1 MLKVLALG
9 NPNVGKSSLINALA
23 GSDLHVGNWA
33 GSTVSRLEVKATWDG
48 RPIHLIDL
56 PGCYSNLGATAEEK
70 ICRQELLTEKPDLLL
85 NVVDS
90 TNVRRNLALT
100 LELLELGIPTIVVL
114 NLWDEHQK
122 AGGGIVPETLKTL
135 LGADVCT
142 TAARSGVGVDQLKH
156 LIASCKT
163 GPQQPYHI
171 DYPAPIEGALSDLEQ
186 QGLARW
192 QSLLLLGLDDD
203 SLKDTLEGKALL
215 NGQTSPVRD
224 SLCSCDDPYFAICQ
238 ARLDALQTVCDDVCS
253 KLPEEIATGSKIDR
267 VVLNQWLGLPLFLLS
282 MLLLFRVTFLFSQP
296 WVSFLSEVKGV
307 AIGWVTAMGL
317 PPLLANFVSHGI
329 LDGLGTVAAFIPVL
343 FILYSYLG
351 FLESSGYLSRIT
363 FVFDRVMAAFG
374 LPGRALI
381 PLLLGFGCNVA
392 SVYATRTLEDPRD
405 RLRVALASPFMA
417 CSARLAVFV
426 LFGAVFFPSSGSGI
440 VFGLYVL
447 GLALGLATACLL
459 GLFLPTTEKQLA
471 VMELPAYRLP
481 SLSLILKM
489 AHKQVVHFL
498 KDALQPI
505 MGAVLVVW
513 MLLSFPQGA
522 SPEASYYG
530 RLGGGIATVMS
541 PVGITDWRLAGA
553 LVPGFIAKE
562 VVIGTLGV
570 SYLGAE
576 KDAPLTFGEGVSK
589 IGQALKGAATETINA
604 FPQLVGLPKLM
615 VETEASSD
623 LQKALKSSA
632 SSASAL
638 AYMVVVLLYTPC
650 VATIAAINQEFGRKW
665 GLFSLAYQLSVA
677 YVLGGITFWLAGR
690 FL

>member
-1 MLKVLALG
+1 MLKILALG

-23 GSDLHVGNWA
+23 GSDLRVGNWA
-33 GSTVSRLEVKATWDG
+33 GSTVARLEVQTSWDG

-70 ICRQELLTEKPDLLL
+70 ICRQELLSESPDLLL
-85 NVVDS
+85 NVIDS
-90 TNVRRNLALT
+90 TNFRRNLSLT

-122 AGGGIVPETLKTL
+122 AGGGILPEALGTL
-135 LGADVCT
+135 LGASVCT
-142 TAARSGVGVDQLKH
+142 TAARTGVGVEQLRH

-163 GPQQPYHI
+163 GPQAPYRI
-171 DYPAPIEGALSDLEQ
+171 AYPAAIEGALTELEQ
-186 QGLARW
+186 KGLARW
-192 QSLLLLGLDDD
+192 QSLLLLGLDEE
-203 SLKDTLEGKALL
+203 SLKGTLEGRALL
-215 NGQTSPVRD
+215 NNQTSPVRD
-224 SLCSCDDPYFAICQ
+224 SICSSDDPYFAICQ
-238 ARLDALQTVCDDVCS
+238 ARLDALQTVCEDVCAQ
-253 KLPEEIATGSKIDR
+253 LPEVAATGSRIDR
-267 VVLNQWLGLPLFLLS
+267 IVLNQWLGLPLFLLS

-296 WVSFLSEVKGV
+296 WVTFLSEVKSV
-307 AIGWVTAMGL
+307 AIGWVSGMGL
-317 PPLLANFVSHGI
+317 PPLLANFISHGV
-329 LDGLGTVAAFIPVL
+329 LDGMGTVAAFVPVL

-363 FVFDRVMAAFG
+363 FVFDRVMATFG

-447 GLALGLATACLL
+447 GLVLGLATACVL

-471 VMELPAYRLP
+471 VMELPSYRLP
-481 SLSLILKM
+481 SVSLILKM
-489 AHKQVVHFL
+489 AYRQVVHFL
-498 KDALQPI
+498 KDAFQPI

-513 MLLSFPQGA
+513 IMLSFPQG
-522 SPEASYYG
+522 STPESSYYG
-530 RLGGGIATVMS
+530 RVGSGIATVMG

-576 KDAPLTFGEGVSK
+576 KDVSIGFGEGLSK
-589 IGQALKGAATETINA
+589 IGGALKAAGTETINA
-604 FPQLVGLPKLM
+604 FPELVGLPKLM

-623 LQKALKSSA
+623 LQRALRSSA
-632 SSASAL
+632 SSAAAL

-650 VATIAAINQEFGRKW
+650 VATIAAINQEFGRRW
-665 GLFSLAYQLSVA
+665 GLFSLVYQLVVA
-677 YVLGGITFWLAGR
+677 YVLGAATFWVASLI
-690 FL
+690 L